1 MVSTEFLPRF
11 SIIDGAISAYDVDKR
26 GVVANG
32 SEYLFGVLS
41 VGVVPFALAALVLC
55 YVVVVNLVLRPLALA
70 VGIGRRSGGGED
82 PAEEREMGMAAAGR
96 GRGGGGILRALS
108 SRSRRRREARLV
120 LPGERDER
128 DNSCISSR
136 CFVDTTKVLV
146 LFFALTSLVCCLVL
160 VLYGAE
166 MQSLSERGTDSFEE
180 TLKNEGA
187 RLNVARR
194 AAQYTGEA
202 GAAQRA
208 AVLWEHFVKRVVP
221 VVTKNHSVL
230 DDSYFGAIVL
240 VYFVPAAAALIGFAS
255 VGFAFRVCRCSE
267 ESSPSPLVPWLFVLC
282 ACCFGLA
289 LGAPALFSDVCGQA
303 SEYLASPRLN
313 TRLNAKFA
321 SSVYPCASLGMRT
334 AGSWDATA
342 EELGSALASLGF
354 SSDLRAYAVS
364 KTRQLNQ
371 DLRAYRTGLGL
382 SEQQVPPLCEPYS
395 ALDPENATALR
406 DAGMGLGV
414 VEAAWLVGTEGGNR
428 HGGRTLEWGA
438 TPPISVLFSPD
449 EAAQLPDLKKAVE
462 GGNLPYPSL
471 LWVPNRC
478 SRTRA
483 NLLENFSKSSSGGGY
498 AGQASAMVQ
507 RGLSFEAM
515 EDAAAM
521 AAEAA
526 LASDDVVSRAN
537 CGFTREALQGM
548 RNYSHGD
555 RCDRLDFVSTVFW
568 IGENTAPTK
577 LLPVT
582 PPKIDRTLTRY
593 FDPPSLPARPS
604 ERVPRPALL
613 PPGSGS
619 GDPGGGLRLR
629 PGRGP
634 QEEDA
639 GVRLGRGP
647 GG

>member
-55 YVVVVNLVLRPLALA
+55 YVVVVNLVLRPMALA

-221 VVTKNHSVL
+221 VVTKNHGVL

-342 EELGSALASLGF
+342 EELGSALASLGL

-395 ALDPENATALR
+395 ALDPENATAMR

-428 HGGRTLEWGA
+428 HGAGLWSGGPLPDLGLVLAGRGGA
-438 TPPISVLFSPD
+438 TPRP
-449 EAAQLPDLKKAVE
+449 EE
-462 GGNLPYPSL
+462 GRRGGQPPLSSCCGFPTGAPGQGQSAGEL
-471 LWVPNRC
+471 LQVVVR
-478 SRTRA
+478 
-483 NLLENFSKSSSGGGY
+483 GGY

-507 RGLSFEAM
+507 RAELEAM

>member
-1 MVSTEFLPRF
+1 M
-11 SIIDGAISAYDVDKR
+11 
-26 GVVANG
+26 
-32 SEYLFGVLS
+32 
-41 VGVVPFALAALVLC
+41 
-55 YVVVVNLVLRPLALA
+55 
-70 VGIGRRSGGGED
+70 
-82 PAEEREMGMAAAGR
+82 
-96 GRGGGGILRALS
+96 
-108 SRSRRRREARLV
+108 
-120 LPGERDER
+120 
-128 DNSCISSR
+128 
-136 CFVDTTKVLV
+136 
-146 LFFALTSLVCCLVL
+146 
-160 VLYGAE
+160 
-166 MQSLSERGTDSFEE
+166 
-180 TLKNEGA
+180 
-187 RLNVARR
+187 
-194 AAQYTGEA
+194 
-202 GAAQRA
+202 
-208 AVLWEHFVKRVVP
+208 
-221 VVTKNHSVL
+221 
-230 DDSYFGAIVL
+230 
-240 VYFVPAAAALIGFAS
+240 
-255 VGFAFRVCRCSE
+255 
-267 ESSPSPLVPWLFVLC
+267 
-282 ACCFGLA
+282 
-289 LGAPALFSDVCGQA
+289 
-303 SEYLASPRLN
+303 
-313 TRLNAKFA
+313 
-321 SSVYPCASLGMRT
+321 
-334 AGSWDATA
+334 
-342 EELGSALASLGF
+342 
-354 SSDLRAYAVS
+354 
-364 KTRQLNQ
+364 
-371 DLRAYRTGLGL
+371 
-382 SEQQVPPLCEPYS
+382 PPLCEPYS